1 MVTSVGKIPRSVS
14 YPEGVD
20 SGPGP
25 ILHPC
30 LEEISPLVL
39 LNPADKQMDTGEN
52 ITSWEQTREFW
63 GNWSPKSNR
72 KSTLV
77 IFLRGSTGLGCSLK
91 AVSVDWAAT
100 DGFWLFWYLDNS
112 ISWNLSNQPEVL
124 NPKLLIRSKTYPWRN
139 TTWKTTKE
147 SFQWEPDDNYTG
159 SRMLS
164 TWKP

>member
-52 ITSWEQTREFW
+52 IS
-63 GNWSPKSNR
+63 S
-72 KSTLV
+72 
-77 IFLRGSTGLGCSLK
+77 
-91 AVSVDWAAT
+91 
-100 DGFWLFWYLDNS
+100 
-112 ISWNLSNQPEVL
+112 
-124 NPKLLIRSKTYPWRN
+124 
-139 TTWKTTKE
+139 
-147 SFQWEPDDNYTG
+147 
-159 SRMLS
+159 
-164 TWKP
+164 